1 MRSFLHPPGEG
12 SGRLRRPNRDGG
24 GAIRLVQRLELAN
37 FAPPI
42 PCPARD
48 CSEKHPLERAQVS
61 SPAILLPV
69 PSRGRAQGLAILL
82 RRGCVERGG
91 RGLVSGQPWRAPKPA
106 SLGRLG
112 AAPGGSGA
120 VSPIAQRVWRRESDR
135 SGDGSARGPPSR
147 RGRGSGKG
155 LRAPLVRET
164 EPYSSWKTTYAERL
178 SFAETVFSIFFRA
191 GARTLRRPF
200 PSLQRVIA

>member
-1 MRSFLHPPGEG
+1 MA
-12 SGRLRRPNRDGG
+12 RPT
-24 GAIRLVQRLELAN
+24 L
-37 FAPPI
+37 PI
-42 PCPARD
+42 IKPRATNPLPRNGLQI
-48 CSEKHPLERAQVS
+48 SHPLEPAQVS
-61 SPAILLPV
+61 AAAILLPV

-135 SGDGSARGPPSR
+135 SGDGHARRPPSR

-155 LRAPLVRET
+155 LIPPLVRGNT
-164 EPYSSWKTTYAERL
+164 SRTAPAKTTYAERS
-178 SFAETVFSIFFRA
+178 SFAETVITTPIPGGSPDAPPALPTSRRFAA
-191 GARTLRRPF
+191 GVR
-200 PSLQRVIA
+200 